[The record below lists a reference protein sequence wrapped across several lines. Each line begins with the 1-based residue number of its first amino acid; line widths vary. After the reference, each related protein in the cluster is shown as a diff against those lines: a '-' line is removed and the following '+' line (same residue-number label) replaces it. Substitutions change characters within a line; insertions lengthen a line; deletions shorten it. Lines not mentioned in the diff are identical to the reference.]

1 MILQQK
7 QISNQPTVAHDLTT
21 KTKRHRA
28 KKQMMMVAAWQLRTK
43 HETPL
48 SIIGQCNATTQHHIK
63 SQFHND
69 RRTQLAG
76 VALPPTTELERRRPR
91 LTSAHSYAQQI
102 TEVLQ
107 PYYR

>member
-43 HETPL
+43 HETL
-48 SIIGQCNATTQHHIK
+48 
-63 SQFHND
+63 F
-69 RRTQLAG
+69 
-76 VALPPTTELERRRPR
+76 
-91 LTSAHSYAQQI
+91 
-102 TEVLQ
+102 
-107 PYYR
+107 